1 MLKVCNIEQT
11 APCGFAKL
19 HSSFSVKR
27 GRCRASFSPQGL
39 RQGCSGGAACSS
51 LRGALSRT
59 ASFPKR
65 TRSRMRITL
74 STWLRGRARVYSGVR
89 IVFSFLLLA
98 AALAGW
104 AGGKI
109 GGDDKFGTGAD
120 ILLGITGA
128 FVVRWSLEKIGISLP
143 DVYLLLLSISGAAA
157 FPVAGALGIRR
168 LKRSKARSR
177 LQGD

>member
-1 MLKVCNIEQT
+1 
-11 APCGFAKL
+11 
-19 HSSFSVKR
+19 
-27 GRCRASFSPQGL
+27 
-39 RQGCSGGAACSS
+39 
-51 LRGALSRT
+51 
-59 ASFPKR
+59 
-65 TRSRMRITL
+65 MRITF
-74 STWLRGRARVYSGVR
+74 STWLRGRAGVFGGQGGSDGNNSRHIDDMYLRITMFYS
-89 IVFSFLLLA
+89 IWLLA

-109 GGDDKFGTGAD
+109 GGDERFGTGAD

-128 FVVRWSLEKIGISLP
+128 FVVRWSLEKIGISLQ

-177 LQGD
+177 FQGD